1 MTVLP
6 HESAVLGRCKKAF
19 SVLPPYIISSIYK
32 MCLMLRFG
40 KRANAFLRA
49 IKDPVL
55 LKKGCF
61 IMVTYYRST
70 ENALRKTETLEQG
83 CWIYAVAPTSAEI
96 KQIAEST
103 GIEIQ
108 VLNAALD
115 EEERAR
121 IELDEGVTLVVF
133 DTPIASKDEK
143 NVVTYS
149 TIPVGVISTKNYF
162 ITVCLAENTVLSDF
176 VNGFVKNVN
185 TTLRTRLILQ
195 ILMQNSSRYLQ
206 YLKQI
211 DKITDYIEKRLYK
224 ATTNNELV
232 QLLDLQKS
240 LVYISTS
247 LKNIEM
253 TLSRIERG
261 RILKLYTEDEE
272 LLEDVIIEF
281 RQAREMAETFASVL
295 SGTIETFSSV
305 ISNNLNVTMKK
316 LTSITILLAIPT
328 MISGFYGMNIGLE
341 GMPLAGNFYLPLGIS
356 AAITVIAAVI
366 LIKKKML

>member
-1 MTVLP
+1 
-6 HESAVLGRCKKAF
+6 
-19 SVLPPYIISSIYK
+19 
-32 MCLMLRFG
+32 
-40 KRANAFLRA
+40 
-49 IKDPVL
+49 
-55 LKKGCF
+55 
-61 IMVTYYRST
+61 MVTYYTVSDGVFSSV
-70 ENALRKTETLEQG
+70 ETLTEG
-83 CWIYAVAPTSAEI
+83 CWIYAVDPTDAEI
-96 KQIAEST
+96 KRISADTKIESD
-103 GIEIQ
+103 
-108 VLNAALD
+108 VLKAALD

-133 DTPIASKDEK
+133 DTPIASKDEN

-162 ITVCLAENTVLSDF
+162 ITVCLAENTVLADF
-176 VNGFVKNVN
+176 ANGFIKNVN
-185 TTLRTRLILQ
+185 TTLRTRMILQ
-195 ILMQNSSRYLQ
+195 ILMQTSTRYLQ

-211 DKITDYIEKRLYK
+211 DKITDFIEKRLYK

-253 TLSRIERG
+253 TLSKIERG
-261 RILKLYTEDEE
+261 RILKLYAEDEE

-281 RQAREMAETFASVL
+281 RQAREMADTFASVL

-316 LTSITILLAIPT
+316 LTSVTILLAIPT
-328 MISGFYGMNIGLE
+328 MISGFYGMNIGTA
-341 GMPLAGNFYLPLGIS
+341 GIPLAWNFWLPVAVS
-356 AAITVIAAVI
+356 AVI
-366 LIKKKML
+366 TIGAAFVLIKKKML